1 MIHDP
6 PLALGGSWSDLF
18 CTRRWPEG
26 DRKQRRQQRRNEDAV
41 RDVQR
46 GGHTSTTPG
55 VPEPDLG
62 DGEER
67 DEDAEAERGTAKFTT
82 TDADD

>member
-6 PLALGGSWSDLF
+6 PHAPGGSCSDLF

-46 GGHTSTTPG
+46 GGHTSTSPG

-62 DGEER
+62 DGE
-67 DEDAEAERGTAKFTT
+67 DSHEDAEADRGTAELAT